1 MNKLVFNYK
10 AQVGNVVNGRTFDAR
25 LDFGFRQ
32 FQDFRI
38 QMQSVELPD
47 ERSKDIVVK
56 ESLDRAKTC
65 LRMALMGT
73 GENPQGR
80 RIVVASTQPSK
91 RNLSYFRCYVP
102 ANRENIECP
111 PLCAKYAGLRFMDVN
126 NFMQLLAE
134 RQFDLVYAADLLETF
149 ELHDMY

>member
-10 AQVGNVVNGRTFDAR
+10 AQVKNIVNGRTFDAQ
-25 LDFGFRQ
+25 LDFGFRK
-32 FQDFRI
+32 FQDFRV

-47 ERSKDIVVK
+47 ERSKDPEVK
-56 ESLDRAKTC
+56 ATLERAKTC

-73 GENPQGR
+73 DENSRGR

-102 ANRENIECP
+102 AKRENIEVP
-111 PLCAKYAGLRFMDVN
+111 PLCAKYAGLSR
-126 NFMQLLAE
+126 
-134 RQFDLVYAADLLETF
+134 
-149 ELHDMY
+149 